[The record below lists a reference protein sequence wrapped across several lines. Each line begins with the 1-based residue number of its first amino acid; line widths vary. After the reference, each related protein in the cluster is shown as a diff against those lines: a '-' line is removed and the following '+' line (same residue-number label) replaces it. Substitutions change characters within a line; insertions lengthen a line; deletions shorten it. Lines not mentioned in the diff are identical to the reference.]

1 MILSA
6 TKTKSM
12 LVTSKRLHSGLVDC
26 KLEITASGTQI
37 EQVHTKKLLGL
48 VLDDQLTFDEHVNQ
62 LCKKLAQRIGVLK
75 QIRSCLPIRQGKQF
89 YNVMFKSVTLYGST
103 VWSSS
108 SKNNIERIF
117 KQQKRVA
124 RVIMHASKEDRTVE
138 LFRKLNWIPYYD

>member
-89 YNVMFKSVTLYGST
+89 YNVMIKSVTLYGST